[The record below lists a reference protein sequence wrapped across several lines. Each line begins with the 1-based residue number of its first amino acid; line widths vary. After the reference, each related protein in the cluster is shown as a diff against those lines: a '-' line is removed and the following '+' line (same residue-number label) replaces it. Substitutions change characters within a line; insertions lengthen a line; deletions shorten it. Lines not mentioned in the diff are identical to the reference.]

1 MEVPSNSFT
10 QVLRDQLF
18 ELVKEF
24 DAVLKPGAGKKIIYL
39 GTPQNEMSLYNELQE
54 RGYTAVIYPAR
65 YPYDDAHRASYGDRL
80 AHIIASKYDSD
91 PKRWAGKPT
100 DPLRFDE
107 EDLQKRELSYRK
119 AGFALQFMLDT
130 TLSDADKYPLRLRD
144 LLVGMFPLDEAPMKL
159 TWLPDPSK
167 RVPVSE
173 APVMGLKG
181 DSYFYYH
188 TASNEIQKYSY
199 KMMCID
205 PSGRGKDETG
215 YSVLYYLNGYIFVM
229 EVGGLLGGYS
239 DVVLNKL
246 ANVAKK
252 YSVNE
257 VVIEG
262 NFGDGMYLKLF
273 EPVLKKTYPN
283 CGLTEV
289 KSTGQKEVR
298 IIDTLEPVISNHK
311 MVVTPECIRND
322 YSTVP
327 ESDYKYACFF
337 QLTRITSDRG
347 ALVHDDRLDAL
358 AIGVKYLVDFMGVD
372 ADQGINELT
381 EEWLE
386 DSLES
391 FYGFVTSDVGG
402 VKTTDNTK
410 EEFRGGKATKGIS
423 RVTKGYKLW

>member
-1 MEVPSNSFT
+1 MAQASTDKLLVPYFTSFPLFTALVWKAIGLPQPTPIQADIAKLLQDPPNDRMILMGFRGVAKSFITCAYVVWCLWRDPQTKIMVVSANKERADANATFIKKIINELPFLDHLKAREGQRDTQNLFDVGPAKPDHSPSVKSVGIKGQLTGSRADIIVADDVEVPSNSFT

-24 DAVLKPGAGKKIIYL
+24 DAVLKPGEGKKIIYL

-80 AHIIASKYDSD
+80 ANIIANKYDEN

-100 DPLRFDE
+100 DPLRFSE

-159 TWLPDPSK
+159 TWLPEPSK

-188 TASNEIQKYSY
+188 TASGEIQPYAY

-215 YSVLYYLNGYIFVM
+215 YAVLYYLNGFIYVM

-246 ANVAKK
+246 AKIAKK

-262 NFGDGMYLKLF
+262 NFG
-273 EPVLKKTYPN
+273 VH
-283 CGLTEV
+283 
-289 KSTGQKEVR
+289 Q
-298 IIDTLEPVISNHK
+298 
-311 MVVTPECIRND
+311 
-322 YSTVP
+322 TV
-327 ESDYKYACFF
+327 
-337 QLTRITSDRG
+337 
-347 ALVHDDRLDAL
+347 
-358 AIGVKYLVDFMGVD
+358 
-372 ADQGINELT
+372 
-381 EEWLE
+381 
-386 DSLES
+386 
-391 FYGFVTSDVGG
+391 
-402 VKTTDNTK
+402 
-410 EEFRGGKATKGIS
+410 
-423 RVTKGYKLW
+423 